1 MESYQRWIWQLPHW
15 PNLTFKAE
23 QCQAV
28 LAKARLSQGL
38 LLGKAG
44 AIGLEGLQPHIRDA
58 LTDEAITTSA
68 IEGEKLDP
76 QSVRSSIAR
85 RLGLHTDGAPSAEG
99 KRNIEGL
106 IDVLQDATLNTSEP
120 LTVERMCNWHGAL
133 FPTGFSGMTR
143 IAVGELRS
151 GPLDVVSGPTGRSKV
166 HYSAPPAERL
176 QDEVEAFVGW
186 FNESHPTLGKRPM
199 DGYLR
204 TALSH
209 LWFETLHPFEDGN
222 GRIGRAI
229 MQLAIG
235 QDMGQPG
242 RIVTLS
248 RQIESRKAQYYN
260 ELERAQRSHT
270 SDITPWMCWMLEQI
284 ALASDYASQTIE
296 HSLQRIRFQ
305 MSMFE
310 HALNERQLKTMKKV
324 LDAGPKGFK
333 GGITT
338 RKHEQIAKT
347 STPTAARD
355 LIDLEERGLLVKQGK
370 GRSTRYYPAIEG
382 WAEDLPAPTG
392 DVAELTPTQGS

>member
-1 MESYQRWIWQLPHW
+1 
-15 PNLTFKAE
+15 
-23 QCQAV
+23 
-28 LAKARLSQGL
+28 
-38 LLGKAG
+38 
-44 AIGLEGLQPHIRDA
+44 
-58 LTDEAITTSA
+58 
-68 IEGEKLDP
+68 
-76 QSVRSSIAR
+76 
-85 RLGLHTDGAPSAEG
+85 
-99 KRNIEGL
+99 
-106 IDVLQDATLNTSEP
+106 
-120 LTVERMCNWHGAL
+120 
-133 FPTGFSGMTR
+133 
-143 IAVGELRS
+143 
-151 GPLDVVSGPTGRSKV
+151 
-166 HYSAPPAERL
+166 
-176 QDEVEAFVGW
+176 
-186 FNESHPTLGKRPM
+186 
-199 DGYLR
+199 
-204 TALSH
+204 
-209 LWFETLHPFEDGN
+209 
-222 GRIGRAI
+222 

-284 ALASDYASQTIE
+284 ALASDYASQTID

-324 LDAGPKGFK
+324 LDAGPKRFK

-382 WAEDLPAPTG
+382 WAEDLHTPTG
-392 DVAELTPTQGS
+392 SVDKLKALKQVS

>member
-1 MESYQRWIWQLPHW
+1 
-15 PNLTFKAE
+15 
-23 QCQAV
+23 
-28 LAKARLSQGL
+28 
-38 LLGKAG
+38 
-44 AIGLEGLQPHIRDA
+44 
-58 LTDEAITTSA
+58 
-68 IEGEKLDP
+68 
-76 QSVRSSIAR
+76 
-85 RLGLHTDGAPSAEG
+85 
-99 KRNIEGL
+99 
-106 IDVLQDATLNTSEP
+106 
-120 LTVERMCNWHGAL
+120 
-133 FPTGFSGMTR
+133 
-143 IAVGELRS
+143 
-151 GPLDVVSGPTGRSKV
+151 
-166 HYSAPPAERL
+166 
-176 QDEVEAFVGW
+176 
-186 FNESHPTLGKRPM
+186 M
-199 DGYLR
+199 DGLLR

-235 QDMGQPG
+235 HDMGRPG

-260 ELERAQRSHT
+260 ELERAQHSHT
-270 SDITPWMCWMLEQI
+270 SNVTPWMCWMLEQI
-284 ALASDYASQTIE
+284 ALASDYASETIDN
-296 HSLQRIRFQ
+296 SMQRIRFQ
-305 MSMFE
+305 MTMFE
-310 HALNERQLKTMKKV
+310 QSLNERQLKTMKKV